1 MPEEI
6 LHDAAIGEAMK
17 QLPSNYNFE
26 IRKSIWKIRA
36 AGAKRVALQFPEGL
50 LLYACLIADILT
62 QFTGAECI
70 IMGDV
75 TFGACCV
82 DDLGAAALGADFMVH
97 YGHSCLVPIDQTTST
112 VKMLYVFV
120 DIAFDISHVRSHANS
135 ASEPLRIRMH
145 ACFASMSPGL
155 AFTCDAR
162 LLLLLL
168 LLLCVCVF
176 VRAAGSMHS

>member
-1 MPEEI
+1 MPEDI

-50 LLYACLIADILT
+50 LLYACLIADMLT

-82 DDLGAAALGADFMVH
+82 DDLGAAALGADFMIH

-120 DIAFDISHVRSHANS
+120 DIAFDISHVR
-135 ASEPLRIRMH
+135 LRAKAACPSRAH
-145 ACFASMSPGL
+145 ACARPTYRARAHVGEPSMRHVRLVLSCACFCACAVGGL
-155 AFTCDAR
+155 
-162 LLLLLL
+162 
-168 LLLCVCVF
+168 
-176 VRAAGSMHS
+176 HS